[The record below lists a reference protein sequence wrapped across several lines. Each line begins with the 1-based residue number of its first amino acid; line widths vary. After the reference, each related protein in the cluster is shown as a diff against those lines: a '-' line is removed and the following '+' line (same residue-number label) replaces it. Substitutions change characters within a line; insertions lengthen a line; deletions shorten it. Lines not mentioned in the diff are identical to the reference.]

1 MRGTAWL
8 YAIAAAAC
16 ACGNVKHHGTIDG
29 GDAGDFGLTV
39 APASALLRQ
48 GESIDL
54 EVAIDRRGFAGA
66 IEVSA
71 GGLPSGVSAQALT
84 IADGEDSGTLSL
96 AAEGDAIHGEAAVT
110 VTGEAPDG
118 TGAGDLRLLVGG
130 EPGSLDESFAEGG
143 TLFGTLGFELFAQRG
158 ITLQPD
164 GKIVGTGSTG
174 DQAITYRLNPDGSM
188 DDGFGVEGRVTTGIG
203 PSTGGLVPV
212 LLADGRI
219 AVAGWGGDCEPSC
232 DYDSALFGYTA
243 AGELDGDFGASGTV
257 SVSLDASWDEF
268 HGFVADQDGG
278 LLPAGTGGGGTSSLR
293 RYDGQGNVDDGYVV
307 TTATSAS
314 VEAAILDSDG
324 NVVMAGSTGS
334 DFWMERHLP
343 SGELDNGFDAD
354 GMVVTDFAGAA
365 DQGLGVVAVGSGK
378 LVVGGLSDGRVA
390 LARYNRNGSL
400 DLTFGT
406 GGRVVTTI
414 QMGARGLNALAVDS
428 QGRFVLVGFVAG
440 PPRLPAVVRLTA
452 EGDVDETFGEGGL
465 VTLDFG
471 VADPGS
477 ATSAF
482 GIAID
487 ADDRIIAACNIAASG
502 EKAGI
507 ARLWP

>member
-96 AAEGDAIHGEAAVT
+96 AAEGDAVHGEAAVT

-203 PSTGGLVPV
+203 ESTGGLVPLV
-212 LLADGRI
+212 LTDGRI
-219 AVAGWGGDCEPSC
+219 VVAGWGGPLDPG
-232 DYDSALFGYTA
+232 YDSALFGYTA
-243 AGELDGDFGASGTV
+243 DGELDGDFGSSGTV
-257 SVSLDASWDEF
+257 SISLGGGYDEY
-268 HGFVADQDGG
+268 HAFVEDREGG
-278 LLPAGTGGGGTSSLR
+278 LLPAGIEFTGTTSTLR
-293 RYDGQGNVDDGYVV
+293 RYDGQGQVDDGYVV
-307 TTATSAS
+307 ETAASAA
-314 VEAAILDSDG
+314 VEAGILDSDG
-324 NVVMAGSTGS
+324 NTVLVGSTGS
-334 DFWMERHLP
+334 DFWLERHLA
-343 SGELDNGFDAD
+343 SGELDDGFDSD
-354 GMVVTDFAGAA
+354 GIVVTDFAGAA
-365 DQGLGVVAVGSGK
+365 DQGLGVVEVAAGK
-378 LVVGGLSDGRVA
+378 LVAGGLSDGRVA

-406 GGRVVTTI
+406 GGKVVTTV
-414 QMGARGLNALAVDS
+414 QLDARGLNALAVDS

-452 EGDVDETFGEGGL
+452 EGDVDETFGEAGL